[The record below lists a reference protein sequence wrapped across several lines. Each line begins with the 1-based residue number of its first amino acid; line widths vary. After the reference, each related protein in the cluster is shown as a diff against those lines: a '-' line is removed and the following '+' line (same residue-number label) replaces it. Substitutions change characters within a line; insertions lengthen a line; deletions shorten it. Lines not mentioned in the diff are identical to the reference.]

1 MTICTDQW
9 SFTAPFEGIVR
20 HLYLDSVGKVTC
32 GVGFMLPDEAACG
45 RMVWTPNAQEAIA
58 DFRRLREE
66 HGPYEKFAAAHYRP
80 MVRAHL
86 SEGFMREEFARR
98 SAAFVKQLGSTFVAS
113 IPIPGQIAL
122 LDMAYNLGVA
132 GVAKFHNLHTAIAAK
147 DWAAAARECHRGGV
161 SELRNQ
167 ATAAQWLACA

>member
-1 MTICTDQW
+1 MITDQW

-32 GVGFMLPDEAACG
+32 GVGFMLPDEAACA
-45 RMVWTPNAQEAIA
+45 RMQWTPNTQEAIA
-58 DFRRLREE
+58 DFRRLGEE
-66 HGPYEKFAAAHYRP
+66 RGPFEQFAAAHYRP

-86 SEGFMREEFARR
+86 SEAFMRQEFDRR
-98 SAAFVKQLGSTFVAS
+98 AAQFRKELGTTFVAS
-113 IPIPGQIAL
+113 IPAPGQVAI

-132 GVAKFHNLHTAIAAK
+132 GVAKFHNLHAAIVAK
-147 DWAAAARECHRGGV
+147 DWAKAAKECRRGGV
-161 SELRNQ
+161 DERRNQ